1 MLHQSEKKRQVL
13 GRHAPFVEGED
24 EIAAAGV
31 DEEVRVL
38 HTFRDALIGEQLPDV
53 VIGEKRP
60 KLLRHHI
67 GVNGHVHPSCAQ
79 PIPKAVFG
87 KVSVTSRR
95 HARALYQTST
105 SLFVVVTKSCMSV
118 TTPGLTMMMCFAS
131 REISP
136 APR

>member
-13 GRHAPFVEGED
+13 RRHVTFVEGED

-95 HARALYQTST
+95 HARAFYQPST
-105 SLFVVVTKSCMSV
+105 SLFLMATKTWMAGTSPAM
-118 TTPGLTMMMCFAS
+118 TTPIS
-131 REISP
+131 SSPRE
-136 APR
+136 PR